1 MKVKT
6 AQFRKRKGNAE
17 ESAKEE
23 ESPKRQRLSL
33 NESMA
38 RNDISSFDQEIDY
51 LEEKLGLHSNDSKA
65 KKEVRRRLNKE
76 LKEDGFGDDIMS
88 FLDDIDNVMDMKH
101 LDDAKKMLS
110 AEELAALENRAG
122 KPQAKTPKKEKPKEK
137 ATPAKK
143 GSMNLTQLE
152 KEAEKIPD
160 DIAEDDG
167 MDDDFSDEMV
177 DSNYLRS
184 FAIQNGLKVL
194 NGDDEE
200 SEEEEEEVD
209 DDEALLDDDADLL
222 GSDEESE
229 REEEESESEENE
241 KEEKESEKEEESED
255 KNEKEEEEKEEESE
269 KEEEEKDVSYG
280 SITDIYGRVLKGKED
295 ALKQFTSKYVPP
307 HLREGGKQEEKP
319 AVEDFMLKSVREVVN
334 KVTDEN
340 FIAMCN
346 ALIALY
352 AKYPKNSMRQALFD
366 TIIAASR
373 NAFKVIPHFVRLY
386 AGMVAAVQHESDLN
400 AVSFFVENVVLLV
413 EAEYKK
419 AVEEHDRSSDL
430 MVEYSKT
437 PINLMLLLAFFY
449 YNGMITSTLLTNLL
463 MESASHFTELDIEC
477 IFVLMKIVGFKL
489 RGDSPGE
496 LKDLILSIKEKA
508 DVEPW
513 K

>member
-1 MKVKT
+1 
-6 AQFRKRKGNAE
+6 
-17 ESAKEE
+17 
-23 ESPKRQRLSL
+23 
-33 NESMA
+33 MA

-110 AEELAALENRAG
+110 AEELTALENRAG

-143 GSMNLTQLE
+143 GPMNLTQLE

-184 FAIQNGLKVL
+184 FASQNGLKVL
-194 NGDDEE
+194 NGDGEE
-200 SEEEEEEVD
+200 SNEEEEEVD

-229 REEEESESEENE
+229 REEEEGEHEEKE
-241 KEEKESEKEEESED
+241 EEEKESEKEEESED

-269 KEEEEKDVSYG
+269 KEKDEKDVSYG

-346 ALIALY
+346 
-352 AKYPKNSMRQALFD
+352 
-366 TIIAASR
+366 
-373 NAFKVIPHFVRLY
+373 VR
-386 AGMVAAVQHESDLN
+386 
-400 AVSFFVENVVLLV
+400 
-413 EAEYKK
+413 
-419 AVEEHDRSSDL
+419 
-430 MVEYSKT
+430 
-437 PINLMLLLAFFY
+437 
-449 YNGMITSTLLTNLL
+449 
-463 MESASHFTELDIEC
+463 
-477 IFVLMKIVGFKL
+477 
-489 RGDSPGE
+489 RGRE
-496 LKDLILSIKEKA
+496 FHRRR
-508 DVEPW
+508 
-513 K
+513 

>member
-1 MKVKT
+1 MV
-6 AQFRKRKGNAE
+6 
-17 ESAKEE
+17 
-23 ESPKRQRLSL
+23 
-33 NESMA
+33 

-184 FAIQNGLKVL
+184 FASQNGLKVL
-194 NGDDEE
+194 NGDGEE

-229 REEEESESEENE
+229 REEEEGESEENE
-241 KEEKESEKEEESED
+241 KEEEEKESEKEEESED

-269 KEEEEKDVSYG
+269 KEEEKDVSYG

-346 ALIALY
+346 
-352 AKYPKNSMRQALFD
+352 
-366 TIIAASR
+366 
-373 NAFKVIPHFVRLY
+373 VR
-386 AGMVAAVQHESDLN
+386 
-400 AVSFFVENVVLLV
+400 
-413 EAEYKK
+413 
-419 AVEEHDRSSDL
+419 
-430 MVEYSKT
+430 
-437 PINLMLLLAFFY
+437 
-449 YNGMITSTLLTNLL
+449 
-463 MESASHFTELDIEC
+463 
-477 IFVLMKIVGFKL
+477 
-489 RGDSPGE
+489 RGRE
-496 LKDLILSIKEKA
+496 FHRRR
-508 DVEPW
+508 
-513 K
+513 

>member
-1 MKVKT
+1 
-6 AQFRKRKGNAE
+6 
-17 ESAKEE
+17 
-23 ESPKRQRLSL
+23 
-33 NESMA
+33 MA

-110 AEELAALENRAG
+110 AEELTALENRAG

-194 NGDDEE
+194 NGDGEE

-241 KEEKESEKEEESED
+241 KEEEEKESEKEEESED
-255 KNEKEEEEKEEESE
+255 KNEKEEEE

-346 ALIALY
+346 
-352 AKYPKNSMRQALFD
+352 
-366 TIIAASR
+366 
-373 NAFKVIPHFVRLY
+373 VR
-386 AGMVAAVQHESDLN
+386 
-400 AVSFFVENVVLLV
+400 
-413 EAEYKK
+413 
-419 AVEEHDRSSDL
+419 
-430 MVEYSKT
+430 
-437 PINLMLLLAFFY
+437 
-449 YNGMITSTLLTNLL
+449 
-463 MESASHFTELDIEC
+463 
-477 IFVLMKIVGFKL
+477 
-489 RGDSPGE
+489 RGRE
-496 LKDLILSIKEKA
+496 FHRRR
-508 DVEPW
+508 
-513 K
+513 

>member
-1 MKVKT
+1 
-6 AQFRKRKGNAE
+6 
-17 ESAKEE
+17 
-23 ESPKRQRLSL
+23 
-33 NESMA
+33 MA

-184 FAIQNGLKVL
+184 FASQNGLKVL
-194 NGDDEE
+194 NGDGEE

-229 REEEESESEENE
+229 REEEEGESEENE
-241 KEEKESEKEEESED
+241 KEEEEKESEKEEESED
-255 KNEKEEEEKEEESE
+255 KNEKEEEEKEDKNEKEEE
-269 KEEEEKDVSYG
+269 EEEEEEEKDVSYG

-346 ALIALY
+346 
-352 AKYPKNSMRQALFD
+352 
-366 TIIAASR
+366 
-373 NAFKVIPHFVRLY
+373 VR
-386 AGMVAAVQHESDLN
+386 
-400 AVSFFVENVVLLV
+400 
-413 EAEYKK
+413 
-419 AVEEHDRSSDL
+419 
-430 MVEYSKT
+430 
-437 PINLMLLLAFFY
+437 
-449 YNGMITSTLLTNLL
+449 
-463 MESASHFTELDIEC
+463 
-477 IFVLMKIVGFKL
+477 
-489 RGDSPGE
+489 RGRE
-496 LKDLILSIKEKA
+496 FHRRR
-508 DVEPW
+508 
-513 K
+513 

>member
-1 MKVKT
+1 
-6 AQFRKRKGNAE
+6 
-17 ESAKEE
+17 
-23 ESPKRQRLSL
+23 
-33 NESMA
+33 MA

-110 AEELAALENRAG
+110 PEELTALENRAG

-143 GSMNLTQLE
+143 GPMNLTQLE

-184 FAIQNGLKVL
+184 FASQNGLKVL
-194 NGDDEE
+194 NGDGEE

-229 REEEESESEENE
+229 REEEEGESEENE
-241 KEEKESEKEEESED
+241 KEEEEKESEKEEESED
-255 KNEKEEEEKEEESE
+255 KNEKEEEE

-307 HLREGGKQEEKP
+307 HLREGGKPEEKP

-346 ALIALY
+346 
-352 AKYPKNSMRQALFD
+352 
-366 TIIAASR
+366 
-373 NAFKVIPHFVRLY
+373 VR
-386 AGMVAAVQHESDLN
+386 
-400 AVSFFVENVVLLV
+400 
-413 EAEYKK
+413 
-419 AVEEHDRSSDL
+419 
-430 MVEYSKT
+430 
-437 PINLMLLLAFFY
+437 
-449 YNGMITSTLLTNLL
+449 
-463 MESASHFTELDIEC
+463 
-477 IFVLMKIVGFKL
+477 
-489 RGDSPGE
+489 RGRE
-496 LKDLILSIKEKA
+496 FHRRR
-508 DVEPW
+508 
-513 K
+513 

>member
-1 MKVKT
+1 
-6 AQFRKRKGNAE
+6 
-17 ESAKEE
+17 
-23 ESPKRQRLSL
+23 
-33 NESMA
+33 MA

-110 AEELAALENRAG
+110 AEELTALENRAG

-143 GSMNLTQLE
+143 GPMNLTQLE

-184 FAIQNGLKVL
+184 FASQNGLKVL
-194 NGDDEE
+194 NGDGEE
-200 SEEEEEEVD
+200 SNEEEEEVD

-229 REEEESESEENE
+229 REEEEGEHEEKE
-241 KEEKESEKEEESED
+241 EEEKESEKEEESED

-269 KEEEEKDVSYG
+269 KEKDEKDVSYG

-307 HLREGGKQEEKP
+307 HLREGGKPEEKP

-346 ALIALY
+346 
-352 AKYPKNSMRQALFD
+352 
-366 TIIAASR
+366 
-373 NAFKVIPHFVRLY
+373 VR
-386 AGMVAAVQHESDLN
+386 
-400 AVSFFVENVVLLV
+400 
-413 EAEYKK
+413 
-419 AVEEHDRSSDL
+419 
-430 MVEYSKT
+430 
-437 PINLMLLLAFFY
+437 
-449 YNGMITSTLLTNLL
+449 
-463 MESASHFTELDIEC
+463 
-477 IFVLMKIVGFKL
+477 
-489 RGDSPGE
+489 RGRE
-496 LKDLILSIKEKA
+496 FHRRR
-508 DVEPW
+508 
-513 K
+513 

>member
-1 MKVKT
+1 MV
-6 AQFRKRKGNAE
+6 
-17 ESAKEE
+17 
-23 ESPKRQRLSL
+23 
-33 NESMA
+33 

-110 AEELAALENRAG
+110 AEELTALENRAG

-184 FAIQNGLKVL
+184 FASQNGLKVL
-194 NGDDEE
+194 NGDGEE

-229 REEEESESEENE
+229 REEEEGESEENE
-241 KEEKESEKEEESED
+241 KEEEEKESEKEEESED

-269 KEEEEKDVSYG
+269 KEEEESEKEEEKDVSYG

-346 ALIALY
+346 
-352 AKYPKNSMRQALFD
+352 
-366 TIIAASR
+366 
-373 NAFKVIPHFVRLY
+373 VR
-386 AGMVAAVQHESDLN
+386 
-400 AVSFFVENVVLLV
+400 
-413 EAEYKK
+413 
-419 AVEEHDRSSDL
+419 
-430 MVEYSKT
+430 
-437 PINLMLLLAFFY
+437 
-449 YNGMITSTLLTNLL
+449 
-463 MESASHFTELDIEC
+463 
-477 IFVLMKIVGFKL
+477 
-489 RGDSPGE
+489 RGRE
-496 LKDLILSIKEKA
+496 FHRRR
-508 DVEPW
+508 
-513 K
+513 

>member
-1 MKVKT
+1 
-6 AQFRKRKGNAE
+6 
-17 ESAKEE
+17 
-23 ESPKRQRLSL
+23 
-33 NESMA
+33 MA

-122 KPQAKTPKKEKPKEK
+122 KPQAKTPRKEKRKEK

-184 FAIQNGLKVL
+184 FASQNGLKVL
-194 NGDDEE
+194 NGDGEE

-209 DDEALLDDDADLL
+209 DDEALLDDVADLL

-229 REEEESESEENE
+229 REEEEGESEENE
-241 KEEKESEKEEESED
+241 KEEEEKESEKEEESED
-255 KNEKEEEEKEEESE
+255 KNEKGEKEEEE
-269 KEEEEKDVSYG
+269 ERKEEEEKDVSYG

-346 ALIALY
+346 
-352 AKYPKNSMRQALFD
+352 
-366 TIIAASR
+366 
-373 NAFKVIPHFVRLY
+373 VR
-386 AGMVAAVQHESDLN
+386 
-400 AVSFFVENVVLLV
+400 
-413 EAEYKK
+413 
-419 AVEEHDRSSDL
+419 
-430 MVEYSKT
+430 
-437 PINLMLLLAFFY
+437 
-449 YNGMITSTLLTNLL
+449 
-463 MESASHFTELDIEC
+463 
-477 IFVLMKIVGFKL
+477 
-489 RGDSPGE
+489 RGRE
-496 LKDLILSIKEKA
+496 FHRRR
-508 DVEPW
+508 
-513 K
+513 

>member
-1 MKVKT
+1 
-6 AQFRKRKGNAE
+6 
-17 ESAKEE
+17 
-23 ESPKRQRLSL
+23 
-33 NESMA
+33 MA

-110 AEELAALENRAG
+110 AEELTALENRAG

-184 FAIQNGLKVL
+184 FASQNGLKVL
-194 NGDDEE
+194 NGDGEE

-241 KEEKESEKEEESED
+241 KEEEEKESEKEEESED

-307 HLREGGKQEEKP
+307 HLREGGKPEEKP

-346 ALIALY
+346 
-352 AKYPKNSMRQALFD
+352 
-366 TIIAASR
+366 
-373 NAFKVIPHFVRLY
+373 VR
-386 AGMVAAVQHESDLN
+386 
-400 AVSFFVENVVLLV
+400 
-413 EAEYKK
+413 
-419 AVEEHDRSSDL
+419 
-430 MVEYSKT
+430 
-437 PINLMLLLAFFY
+437 
-449 YNGMITSTLLTNLL
+449 
-463 MESASHFTELDIEC
+463 
-477 IFVLMKIVGFKL
+477 
-489 RGDSPGE
+489 RGRE
-496 LKDLILSIKEKA
+496 FHRRR
-508 DVEPW
+508 
-513 K
+513 

>member
-1 MKVKT
+1 
-6 AQFRKRKGNAE
+6 
-17 ESAKEE
+17 
-23 ESPKRQRLSL
+23 
-33 NESMA
+33 MA

-110 AEELAALENRAG
+110 AEELTALENRAG

-184 FAIQNGLKVL
+184 FASQNGLKVL
-194 NGDDEE
+194 NGDGEE
-200 SEEEEEEVD
+200 SNEEKEEEEEEVD

-241 KEEKESEKEEESED
+241 KEEEEKESEKEEESED

-346 ALIALY
+346 
-352 AKYPKNSMRQALFD
+352 
-366 TIIAASR
+366 
-373 NAFKVIPHFVRLY
+373 VR
-386 AGMVAAVQHESDLN
+386 
-400 AVSFFVENVVLLV
+400 
-413 EAEYKK
+413 
-419 AVEEHDRSSDL
+419 
-430 MVEYSKT
+430 
-437 PINLMLLLAFFY
+437 
-449 YNGMITSTLLTNLL
+449 
-463 MESASHFTELDIEC
+463 
-477 IFVLMKIVGFKL
+477 
-489 RGDSPGE
+489 RGRE
-496 LKDLILSIKEKA
+496 FHRRR
-508 DVEPW
+508 
-513 K
+513 

>member
-1 MKVKT
+1 
-6 AQFRKRKGNAE
+6 
-17 ESAKEE
+17 
-23 ESPKRQRLSL
+23 
-33 NESMA
+33 MA

-184 FAIQNGLKVL
+184 FASQNGLKVL
-194 NGDDEE
+194 NGDGEE

-229 REEEESESEENE
+229 REEEEGESEENE
-241 KEEKESEKEEESED
+241 KEEEEKESEKEEESED

-346 ALIALY
+346 
-352 AKYPKNSMRQALFD
+352 
-366 TIIAASR
+366 
-373 NAFKVIPHFVRLY
+373 VR
-386 AGMVAAVQHESDLN
+386 
-400 AVSFFVENVVLLV
+400 
-413 EAEYKK
+413 
-419 AVEEHDRSSDL
+419 
-430 MVEYSKT
+430 
-437 PINLMLLLAFFY
+437 
-449 YNGMITSTLLTNLL
+449 
-463 MESASHFTELDIEC
+463 
-477 IFVLMKIVGFKL
+477 
-489 RGDSPGE
+489 RGRE
-496 LKDLILSIKEKA
+496 FHRRR
-508 DVEPW
+508 
-513 K
+513 

>member
-1 MKVKT
+1 
-6 AQFRKRKGNAE
+6 
-17 ESAKEE
+17 
-23 ESPKRQRLSL
+23 
-33 NESMA
+33 MA

-101 LDDAKKMLS
+101 LDEAKKMLS

-137 ATPAKK
+137 AAPVKK

-184 FAIQNGLKVL
+184 FASQNGLKVL
-194 NGDDEE
+194 NSDGEE
-200 SEEEEEEVD
+200 SEVEEEVD

-222 GSDEESE
+222 GGD
-229 REEEESESEENE
+229 EESESEEGE
-241 KEEKESEKEEESED
+241 GES
-255 KNEKEEEEKEEESE
+255 EEKEEESE
-269 KEEEEKDVSYG
+269 KEEEAEKEKEEESEDQNEKEDKNEKDESEKDVSYG

-307 HLREGGKQEEKP
+307 HLREGAKQEEKP

-346 ALIALY
+346 
-352 AKYPKNSMRQALFD
+352 
-366 TIIAASR
+366 
-373 NAFKVIPHFVRLY
+373 
-386 AGMVAAVQHESDLN
+386 
-400 AVSFFVENVVLLV
+400 
-413 EAEYKK
+413 
-419 AVEEHDRSSDL
+419 
-430 MVEYSKT
+430 
-437 PINLMLLLAFFY
+437 
-449 YNGMITSTLLTNLL
+449 
-463 MESASHFTELDIEC
+463 
-477 IFVLMKIVGFKL
+477 VG
-489 RGDSPGE
+489 RGRE
-496 LKDLILSIKEKA
+496 FHRRR
-508 DVEPW
+508 
-513 K
+513 

>member
-1 MKVKT
+1 MV
-6 AQFRKRKGNAE
+6 
-17 ESAKEE
+17 
-23 ESPKRQRLSL
+23 
-33 NESMA
+33 

-184 FAIQNGLKVL
+184 FASQNGLKVL
-194 NGDDEE
+194 NGDGEE

-229 REEEESESEENE
+229 REEEEGESEENE
-241 KEEKESEKEEESED
+241 KEEEEKESEKEEESED

-269 KEEEEKDVSYG
+269 KEEEESETEEEKDVSYG

-346 ALIALY
+346 
-352 AKYPKNSMRQALFD
+352 
-366 TIIAASR
+366 
-373 NAFKVIPHFVRLY
+373 VR
-386 AGMVAAVQHESDLN
+386 
-400 AVSFFVENVVLLV
+400 
-413 EAEYKK
+413 
-419 AVEEHDRSSDL
+419 
-430 MVEYSKT
+430 
-437 PINLMLLLAFFY
+437 
-449 YNGMITSTLLTNLL
+449 
-463 MESASHFTELDIEC
+463 
-477 IFVLMKIVGFKL
+477 
-489 RGDSPGE
+489 RGRE
-496 LKDLILSIKEKA
+496 FHRRR
-508 DVEPW
+508 
-513 K
+513 

>member
-1 MKVKT
+1 
-6 AQFRKRKGNAE
+6 
-17 ESAKEE
+17 
-23 ESPKRQRLSL
+23 
-33 NESMA
+33 MA

-110 AEELAALENRAG
+110 AEELTALENRAG

-184 FAIQNGLKVL
+184 FASQNGLKVL
-194 NGDDEE
+194 NGDGEE

-241 KEEKESEKEEESED
+241 KEEEEKESEKEEESED

-346 ALIALY
+346 
-352 AKYPKNSMRQALFD
+352 
-366 TIIAASR
+366 
-373 NAFKVIPHFVRLY
+373 VR
-386 AGMVAAVQHESDLN
+386 
-400 AVSFFVENVVLLV
+400 
-413 EAEYKK
+413 
-419 AVEEHDRSSDL
+419 
-430 MVEYSKT
+430 
-437 PINLMLLLAFFY
+437 
-449 YNGMITSTLLTNLL
+449 
-463 MESASHFTELDIEC
+463 
-477 IFVLMKIVGFKL
+477 
-489 RGDSPGE
+489 RGRE
-496 LKDLILSIKEKA
+496 FHRRR
-508 DVEPW
+508 
-513 K
+513 

>member
-1 MKVKT
+1 
-6 AQFRKRKGNAE
+6 
-17 ESAKEE
+17 
-23 ESPKRQRLSL
+23 
-33 NESMA
+33 MA

-110 AEELAALENRAG
+110 AEELTALENRAG

-143 GSMNLTQLE
+143 GPMNLTQLE

-194 NGDDEE
+194 NGDGEE

-241 KEEKESEKEEESED
+241 KEEEEKESEKEEESED

-269 KEEEEKDVSYG
+269 KEEEKDVSYG

-346 ALIALY
+346 
-352 AKYPKNSMRQALFD
+352 
-366 TIIAASR
+366 
-373 NAFKVIPHFVRLY
+373 VR
-386 AGMVAAVQHESDLN
+386 
-400 AVSFFVENVVLLV
+400 
-413 EAEYKK
+413 
-419 AVEEHDRSSDL
+419 
-430 MVEYSKT
+430 
-437 PINLMLLLAFFY
+437 
-449 YNGMITSTLLTNLL
+449 
-463 MESASHFTELDIEC
+463 
-477 IFVLMKIVGFKL
+477 
-489 RGDSPGE
+489 RGRE
-496 LKDLILSIKEKA
+496 FHRRR
-508 DVEPW
+508 
-513 K
+513 

>member
-1 MKVKT
+1 
-6 AQFRKRKGNAE
+6 
-17 ESAKEE
+17 
-23 ESPKRQRLSL
+23 
-33 NESMA
+33 MA

-110 AEELAALENRAG
+110 AEELTALENRAG

-184 FAIQNGLKVL
+184 FASQNGLKVL
-194 NGDDEE
+194 NGDGEE
-200 SEEEEEEVD
+200 SNEEKEEEEEEVD

-241 KEEKESEKEEESED
+241 KEEEEKESEKEEESED

-269 KEEEEKDVSYG
+269 KEEEEKDVFYG

-346 ALIALY
+346 
-352 AKYPKNSMRQALFD
+352 
-366 TIIAASR
+366 
-373 NAFKVIPHFVRLY
+373 VR
-386 AGMVAAVQHESDLN
+386 
-400 AVSFFVENVVLLV
+400 
-413 EAEYKK
+413 
-419 AVEEHDRSSDL
+419 
-430 MVEYSKT
+430 
-437 PINLMLLLAFFY
+437 
-449 YNGMITSTLLTNLL
+449 
-463 MESASHFTELDIEC
+463 
-477 IFVLMKIVGFKL
+477 
-489 RGDSPGE
+489 RGRE
-496 LKDLILSIKEKA
+496 FHRRR
-508 DVEPW
+508 
-513 K
+513 

>member
-1 MKVKT
+1 
-6 AQFRKRKGNAE
+6 
-17 ESAKEE
+17 
-23 ESPKRQRLSL
+23 
-33 NESMA
+33 MA

-110 AEELAALENRAG
+110 AEELTALENRAG

-194 NGDDEE
+194 NGDGEE

-241 KEEKESEKEEESED
+241 KEEEEKESEKEEESED

-346 ALIALY
+346 
-352 AKYPKNSMRQALFD
+352 
-366 TIIAASR
+366 
-373 NAFKVIPHFVRLY
+373 VR
-386 AGMVAAVQHESDLN
+386 
-400 AVSFFVENVVLLV
+400 
-413 EAEYKK
+413 
-419 AVEEHDRSSDL
+419 
-430 MVEYSKT
+430 
-437 PINLMLLLAFFY
+437 
-449 YNGMITSTLLTNLL
+449 
-463 MESASHFTELDIEC
+463 
-477 IFVLMKIVGFKL
+477 
-489 RGDSPGE
+489 RGRE
-496 LKDLILSIKEKA
+496 FHRRR
-508 DVEPW
+508 
-513 K
+513 

>member
-1 MKVKT
+1 
-6 AQFRKRKGNAE
+6 
-17 ESAKEE
+17 
-23 ESPKRQRLSL
+23 
-33 NESMA
+33 MA

-110 AEELAALENRAG
+110 AEELTALENRAG

-194 NGDDEE
+194 NGDGEE

-229 REEEESESEENE
+229 SEHEEKEE
-241 KEEKESEKEEESED
+241 EEKESEKEEESED
-255 KNEKEEEEKEEESE
+255 KNEKEEEE

-346 ALIALY
+346 
-352 AKYPKNSMRQALFD
+352 
-366 TIIAASR
+366 
-373 NAFKVIPHFVRLY
+373 VR
-386 AGMVAAVQHESDLN
+386 
-400 AVSFFVENVVLLV
+400 
-413 EAEYKK
+413 
-419 AVEEHDRSSDL
+419 
-430 MVEYSKT
+430 
-437 PINLMLLLAFFY
+437 
-449 YNGMITSTLLTNLL
+449 
-463 MESASHFTELDIEC
+463 
-477 IFVLMKIVGFKL
+477 
-489 RGDSPGE
+489 RGRE
-496 LKDLILSIKEKA
+496 FHRRR
-508 DVEPW
+508 
-513 K
+513 

>member
-1 MKVKT
+1 MV
-6 AQFRKRKGNAE
+6 
-17 ESAKEE
+17 
-23 ESPKRQRLSL
+23 
-33 NESMA
+33 

-110 AEELAALENRAG
+110 AEELTALENRAG

-194 NGDDEE
+194 NGDGEE

-241 KEEKESEKEEESED
+241 KEEKEEKEEEESED
-255 KNEKEEEEKEEESE
+255 KNEKEEEEESEKEEEERE

-346 ALIALY
+346 
-352 AKYPKNSMRQALFD
+352 
-366 TIIAASR
+366 
-373 NAFKVIPHFVRLY
+373 VR
-386 AGMVAAVQHESDLN
+386 
-400 AVSFFVENVVLLV
+400 
-413 EAEYKK
+413 
-419 AVEEHDRSSDL
+419 
-430 MVEYSKT
+430 
-437 PINLMLLLAFFY
+437 
-449 YNGMITSTLLTNLL
+449 
-463 MESASHFTELDIEC
+463 
-477 IFVLMKIVGFKL
+477 
-489 RGDSPGE
+489 RGRE
-496 LKDLILSIKEKA
+496 FHRRR
-508 DVEPW
+508 
-513 K
+513 